1 MLGKELSAFSLR
13 LKFRYASFA
22 VTVIVAETI
31 TARLALSYLKEE
43 NTALRSLL
51 DESRN
56 VELHVKL
63 ARLLFHEPIFLSP
76 STNTV

>member
-22 VTVIVAETI
+22 VTVKVETI
-31 TARLALSYLKEE
+31 TVRLALGYLKVE

-51 DESRN
+51 DQSRN

-63 ARLLFHEPIFLSP
+63 ARLLFREPILLSP